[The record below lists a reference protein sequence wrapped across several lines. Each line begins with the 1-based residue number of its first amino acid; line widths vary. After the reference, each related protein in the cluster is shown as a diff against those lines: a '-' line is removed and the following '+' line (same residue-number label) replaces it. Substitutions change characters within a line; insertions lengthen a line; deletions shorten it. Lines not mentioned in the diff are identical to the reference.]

1 MAVFLTTRG
10 TTSELE
16 KIINNAVDGV
26 ILISPFIK
34 IPDSLFQ
41 NLKAADQ
48 RDVKISVVY
57 GKRRELEP
65 ETLKRLAELRNAK
78 LYFLENL
85 HAKCYFNEKSMVITS
100 LNLLDSSEVNNREM
114 GILITRQE
122 DEAVYND
129 AVKEARMIINLADR
143 SNLNTQVAEQAE
155 VRLQKQKESE
165 KPKSI
170 WHRDLSDIFSTFF
183 GKSNGFCIGCR
194 TKIDFDEYRPY
205 CPQCYGKWA
214 QDKQKK
220 AKYCHECGRESITA
234 INKPRCRSCY
244 EKASE

>member
-16 KIINNAVDGV
+16 KIINNAENGV
-26 ILISPFIK
+26 VLISPFIK

-48 RDVKISVVY
+48 QGVKISVVY
-57 GKRRELEP
+57 GKRQLDP
-65 ETLKRLAELRNAK
+65 ETLKRLTELRNAK
-78 LYFLENL
+78 LYFFKNL

-100 LNLLDSSEVNNREM
+100 LNLLDFSEVNNREM
-114 GILITRQE
+114 GVLVTKQE
-122 DEAVYND
+122 DEAVYN
-129 AVKEARMIINLADR
+129 AALREASMIISLADR
-143 SNLNTQVAEQAE
+143 SDLNAQVTEQE
-155 VRLQKQKESE
+155 KVRPQEQKVRE

-170 WHRDLSDIFSTFF
+170 WHRDLSDVFSTFF
-183 GKSNGFCIGCR
+183 GKRNGFCIGCR

-205 CPQCYGKWA
+205 CPACYAKWA
-214 QDKQKK
+214 QDKRQK
-220 AKYCHECGRESITA
+220 ANYCHECGRESITT